1 VRKALLD
8 SSTYF
13 DLQRAPKNFKKP
25 WAQATMNHAREY
37 LTHYPRFCLSWASV
51 FDVVDGYYRVDD
63 MTGLNQF
70 KSVIV
75 PAWEVLYADQETI
88 ELAAAIYATLD
99 LMGQRMSLNDTY
111 IAASA
116 IRHSRALVTN
126 TTVHF
131 ERVQAAGFPLEV
143 ANWRVKE

>member
-1 VRKALLD
+1 MRKALLD

-25 WAQATMNHAREY
+25 WAQATMSNAREY
-37 LTHYPRFCLSWASV
+37 LTHYQRFCLSWASV

-63 MTGLNQF
+63 MAGLNQF
-70 KSVIV
+70 RTVIV

-99 LMGQRMSLNDTY
+99 
-111 IAASA
+111 
-116 IRHSRALVTN
+116 
-126 TTVHF
+126 
-131 ERVQAAGFPLEV
+131 
-143 ANWRVKE
+143 